1 MSILSYIKSS
11 FARKKARRVYQQYG
25 TRVDLFHLN
34 GGETVEFANWLNPL
48 IQPKVITQSE
58 IDFFRRYITPGSFC
72 LDVGA
77 NIGDKTVPMAIAAGK
92 DGLVLGLDPNPTVFK
107 VLEAN
112 SRLNAGK
119 ANIVP
124 LQLAATETNK
134 QFYFASSE
142 ASMSNGGLIEDP
154 NDPLHG
160 KFKHKDPIQ
169 GVNLAEY
176 LQKHYPEWLRKLS
189 FIKLDAEGFDYFILK
204 TLVPLVNEYHPTIAM
219 EVYHRIS
226 AETRSKIFRLLKE
239 FGYTI
244 LNIGTFEGEITFKPT
259 PIESVE
265 QMPPLGH
272 TENIVAFRS

>member
-1 MSILSYIKSS
+1 MSILSYLKGS

-25 TRVDLFHLN
+25 TRVDLFKLN
-34 GGETVEFANWLNPL
+34 GCETVEYANWLNPL
-48 IQPKVITQSE
+48 IKPKVISQSE
-58 IDFFRRYITPGSFC
+58 IDFFRKYIRAGSFC
-72 LDVGA
+72 IDVGA
-77 NIGDKTVPMAIAAGK
+77 NIGDKTVPMAIAAGGE
-92 DGLVLGLDPNPTVFK
+92 GLVLGVDPNPTVFS
-107 VLEAN
+107 VLEEN

-119 ANIVP
+119 AKIVP
-124 LQLAATETNK
+124 LQLAATETDK

-142 ASMSNGGLIEDP
+142 ASMSNGGLIESL

-169 GVNLAEY
+169 GVNLEEY
-176 LQKHYPEWLRKLS
+176 LQKHYAQWLPKLS

-204 TLVPLVNEYHPTIAM
+204 TLVPLVKVYHPTIAM

-226 AETRSKIFRLLKE
+226 AQTRSDIFSLLTGL
-239 FGYTI
+239 GYTI
-244 LNIGTFEGEITFKPT
+244 LNIGDFEGEIASNAT

-272 TENIVAFRS
+272 TENIVAFRR